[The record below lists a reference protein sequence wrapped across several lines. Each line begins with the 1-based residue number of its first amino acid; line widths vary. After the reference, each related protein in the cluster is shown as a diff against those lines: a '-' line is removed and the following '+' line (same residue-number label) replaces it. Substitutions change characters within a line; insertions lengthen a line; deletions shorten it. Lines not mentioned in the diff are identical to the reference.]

1 MGRPEHSPAERVVAE
16 YFPHALTH
24 ESTDEMVAYAS
35 VNHGR
40 WLVRCPWCKSAQY
53 ASRED
58 HRFFCVECFNA
69 PAGQRWVAVIW
80 PQDHE
85 EIESV
90 LCGRPKQN
98 RNWTTGEPVDKLREE
113 NRTHALEILGG

>member
-1 MGRPEHSPAERVVAE
+1 MGRPEHSPAERAELSTSRTRAPMSQLMRWSPTCPSITGDGSFVVRGV
-16 YFPHALTH
+16 L
-24 ESTDEMVAYAS
+24 
-35 VNHGR
+35 
-40 WLVRCPWCKSAQY
+40 AQY
-53 ASRED
+53 ASCED

-85 EIESV
+85 EIELV
-90 LCGRPKQN
+90 LWWRPKQN